1 MGDFSNGQ
9 TRISLLTTQPDMT
22 TARSSAGMVTAPHA
36 LAARSG
42 ARILAEG
49 GNAIEAT
56 LATAATLCVVY
67 PHMTGIGGD
76 SFWLIA
82 APNTAPLTIDGAGR
96 SGAAVNASLYRDQ
109 GLREIPWRG
118 PLAANTVAGAVSAWD
133 AAWEVSRQWG
143 GRLPLSRIFED
154 AMALAEDGTV
164 VTTSHAE
171 AANRFRTALEPVSGF
186 SALHFI
192 RGAPPAVGAVLRQT
206 ALARTFAQLAHDGL
220 ASFYSGT
227 LARQIQAEL
236 LAAAVPLSAAD
247 FSAQRAAVGSPLRLS
262 LPVAEIFN
270 CGPPSQG
277 LASLLILGTFARLGI
292 ARADTF
298 AYVHGLVES
307 TKRAFAIRDRE
318 VGDREDWESLAH
330 YLTDAE
336 LRRSAAS
343 IDPRRAS
350 PWASG
355 AGDGDTTWFGTIDAA
370 GRSVSAIQSLYFE
383 FGSGIGL
390 PESGFV
396 WQNRGCAFRLSRSGP
411 NVLGPR
417 RKPFH
422 TLNPAFARFADG
434 RSMVYGAMG
443 GDGQPQTQ
451 AALFTRYAL
460 YGQDLQQSI
469 SAPRWLLGRT
479 WGESRSALRVENRFS
494 DELYVQLAAA
504 GHPVERVAAFDQ
516 TMGHAG
522 AVVYTPRR
530 GFEGASDP
538 RSDGAASG
546 C

>member
-1 MGDFSNGQ
+1 
-9 TRISLLTTQPDMT
+9 
-22 TARSSAGMVTAPHA
+22 MVSAPHA

-56 LATAATLCVVY
+56 LAAAATLCVVY

-82 APNTAPLTIDGAGR
+82 APRSAPLAIDGAGR
-96 SGAAVNASLYRDQ
+96 SGAAVNTALYRDR

-118 PLAANTVAGAVSAWD
+118 PLAANTVAGAVSAWN
-133 AAWEVSRQWG
+133 AAWQISRDWG

-154 AMALAEDGTV
+154 AAALAENGTI
-164 VTTSHAE
+164 VTAGHAE
-171 AANRFRTALEPVSGF
+171 AVSRFRAVLEPVSGF
-186 SALHFI
+186 TALHFI
-192 RGAPPAVGAVLRQT
+192 DGAPPDAGAVLRQR
-206 ALARTFAQLAHDGL
+206 ALARTFSLLARDGL
-220 ASFYSGT
+220 ASFYTGT

-236 LAAAVPLSAAD
+236 TAAAVPLSAAD
-247 FSAQRAAVGSPLRLS
+247 FAVQRATLGEPLHLA

-277 LASLLILGTFARLGI
+277 LASLLILGTFSRLGI
-292 ARADTF
+292 AQADTF
-298 AYVHGLVES
+298 PYVHGLVES

-318 VGDREDWESLAH
+318 VGDRDDGASLAR
-330 YLTDAE
+330 YLRESE
-336 LRRSAAS
+336 LQRSAAC
-343 IDPRRAS
+343 IDPRRAA
-350 PWASG
+350 PWSSE
-355 AGDGDTTWFGTIDAA
+355 AGDGDTTWFGAIDAA

-383 FGSGIGL
+383 FGSGVGL
-390 PESGFV
+390 ADSGFV
-396 WQNRGCAFRLSRSGP
+396 WQNRGCAFRLSGAGP
-411 NVLGPR
+411 NVLRPG

-451 AALFTRYAL
+451 AAVFTRYAL
-460 YGQDLQQSI
+460 YGQDLQESI

-479 WGESRSALRVENRFS
+479 WGESHAALRVESRFPE
-494 DELYVQLAAA
+494 ELIVQLAAA

-522 AVVYTPRR
+522 AVVHTPSE
-530 GFEGASDP
+530 GFQGASDP
-538 RSDGAASG
+538 RSDGAAIG

>member
-1 MGDFSNGQ
+1 MS
-9 TRISLLTTQPDMT
+9 TPPTMS
-22 TARSSAGMVTAPHA
+22 TARSRSGMVSAPHV
-36 LAARSG
+36 LATESG

-56 LATAATLCVVY
+56 LAAAATLCVVY

-82 APNTAPLTIDGAGR
+82 APNSVPLTIDGAGR
-96 SGAAVNASLYRDQ
+96 SGAAVDTAFYEAQ
-109 GLREIPWRG
+109 GLRDIPWRG

-143 GRLPLSRIFED
+143 GRMPLSRLFED
-154 AMALAEDGTV
+154 AMSLAENGIAV
-164 VTTSHAE
+164 SAGHAE
-171 AANRFRTALEPVSGF
+171 AAARLRAALEPVSGF
-186 SALHFI
+186 AALHFI
-192 RGAPPAVGAVLRQT
+192 GGAPPAAGARLRQS
-206 ALARTFAQLAHDGL
+206 ALARTFLRLARDGL
-220 ASFYSGT
+220 ASFYHGP
-227 LARQIQAEL
+227 LASQMQAEL
-236 LAAAVPLSAAD
+236 KDAAVPLSAAD
-247 FSAQRAAVGSPLRLS
+247 FAAQRALVGSPLRLR

-277 LASLLILGTFARLGI
+277 LASLLILGIFAKLNV
-292 ARADTF
+292 AQADTF
-298 AYVHGLVES
+298 PYVHGLVES

-318 VGDREDWESLAH
+318 VGDRDDGAKLAR
-330 YLTDAE
+330 YLDDAE
-336 LRRSAAS
+336 LRQSMLS
-343 IDPRRAS
+343 IDPQRAA
-350 PWASG
+350 PWG
-355 AGDGDTTWFGTIDAA
+355 TGTGGGDTTWFGAIDAA

-396 WQNRGCAFRLSRSGP
+396 WQNRGCAFRLSGSGP
-411 NVLGPR
+411 NLLKPR

-460 YGQDLQQSI
+460 YGQDLQESI

-479 WGESRSALRVENRFS
+479 WGESRTALRVENRFP
-494 DELYVQLAAA
+494 EEIFEQLAAA
-504 GHPVERVAAFDQ
+504 GHPVESVAAFDQ

-522 AVVYTPRR
+522 AVVHTPQQ

-538 RSDGAASG
+538 RSDGAAIG

>member
-1 MGDFSNGQ
+1 
-9 TRISLLTTQPDMT
+9 
-22 TARSSAGMVTAPHA
+22 MVTAPHA

-42 ARILAEG
+42 SRILAEG

-82 APNTAPLTIDGAGR
+82 APDAAPLTIDGAGR
-96 SGAAVNASLYRDQ
+96 SGAAVDTALYRDQ

-133 AAWEVSRQWG
+133 AAWEVSRRWG
-143 GRLPLSRIFED
+143 GRLPLSRIFAD
-154 AMALAEDGTV
+154 AAALAENGSI
-164 VTTSHAE
+164 VTAGHAE
-171 AANRFRTALEPVSGF
+171 AASRFRDVLEPVSGF

-192 RGAPPAVGAVLRQT
+192 RGAPPAAGAVLRQS
-206 ALARTFAQLAHDGL
+206 ALARTFSQLARDGL
-220 ASFYSGT
+220 ASFYSGA

-247 FSAQRAAVGSPLRLS
+247 FAAQRAALGTPLRLA

-292 ARADTF
+292 AQADTF
-298 AYVHGLVES
+298 PYVHGLVEC
-307 TKRAFAIRDRE
+307 TKRAFAIRDLE
-318 VGDREDWESLAH
+318 VGDRDDGASLAR
-330 YLTDAE
+330 YLSDTE
-336 LRRSAAS
+336 LQQSAAC
-343 IDPRRAS
+343 IDPQRAAR
-350 PWASG
+350 WTSG
-355 AGDGDTTWFGTIDAA
+355 AGDGDTTWFGSIDAA

-390 PESGFV
+390 PDSGFV
-396 WQNRGCAFRLSRSGP
+396 WQNRGCAFRLSGSGP
-411 NVLGPR
+411 NVLRPR

-460 YGQDLQQSI
+460 YGQDLQESI

-479 WGESRSALRVENRFS
+479 WGESRAALRVESRFPE
-494 DELYVQLAAA
+494 ELFVQLAAA

-522 AVVYTPRR
+522 AVVHTPSR

-538 RSDGAASG
+538 RSDGAAIG

>member
-1 MGDFSNGQ
+1 
-9 TRISLLTTQPDMT
+9 
-22 TARSSAGMVTAPHA
+22 MVTAPHA
-36 LAARSG
+36 LAAESG

-82 APNTAPLTIDGAGR
+82 SPNAAPLTIDGAGR
-96 SGAAVNASLYRDQ
+96 AGAAVDVALYRDQ
-109 GLREIPWRG
+109 GLREVPWRG
-118 PLAANTVAGAVSAWD
+118 PLAANTVAGGVSAWD

-143 GRLPLSRIFED
+143 GRLPLSRLFED
-154 AMALAEDGTV
+154 AIALAENGIAV
-164 VTTSHAE
+164 SAGHAE
-171 AANRFRTALEPVSGF
+171 AASRLRTALEPVSGF
-186 SALHFI
+186 AALHFI
-192 RGAPPAVGAVLRQT
+192 GGEPPAAGAVLRQS
-206 ALARTFAQLAHDGL
+206 ALARTLVRLSRDGL
-220 ASFYSGT
+220 ASFYRGN
-227 LARQIQAEL
+227 LAAQIQAEL
-236 LAAAVPLSAAD
+236 KAAAVPLCAAD
-247 FSAQRAAVGSPLRLS
+247 FAAHHATLGSPLRLR

-277 LASLLILGTFARLGI
+277 LASLLILGTFSKLRI
-292 ARADTF
+292 KTADTF
-298 AYVHGLVES
+298 PYVHGLVES

-318 VGDREDWESLAH
+318 VGDRDDGASLAR
-330 YLTDAE
+330 YLDDAR
-336 LRRSAAS
+336 LRQSASS
-343 IDPRRAS
+343 IDPRRAA
-350 PWASG
+350 PWSGG
-355 AGDGDTTWFGTIDAA
+355 AGEGDTTWFGSIDAA

-390 PESGFV
+390 PDSGFV
-396 WQNRGCAFRLSRSGP
+396 WQNRGCAFRLDGSGP
-411 NVLGPR
+411 NTLRSG

-460 YGQDLQQSI
+460 FGQDLQESI
-469 SAPRWLLGRT
+469 TAPRWLLGRT
-479 WGESRSALRVENRFS
+479 WGESRAALRIESRFP
-494 DELYVQLAAA
+494 DELFAQLADA

-516 TMGHAG
+516 IMGHAG
-522 AVVYTPRR
+522 AVVHTPQQ

-538 RSDGAASG
+538 RSDGAAVG

>member
-1 MGDFSNGQ
+1 
-9 TRISLLTTQPDMT
+9 
-22 TARSSAGMVTAPHA
+22 MVTAPHA
-36 LAARSG
+36 LAAQSG

-56 LATAATLCVVY
+56 LASAATLCVVY

-82 APNTAPLTIDGAGR
+82 APNSAPLSIDGAGR
-96 SGAAVNASLYRDQ
+96 SGAAVNPALYRDQ

-143 GRLPLSRIFED
+143 GRLPLSRIFAD
-154 AMALAEDGTV
+154 AAALAENGSI
-164 VTTSHAE
+164 VTAGHAE
-171 AANRFRTALEPVSGF
+171 AASRFRAVLEPVSGF

-192 RGAPPAVGAVLRQT
+192 RGAPPAAGAVLRQS
-206 ALARTFAQLAHDGL
+206 ALARTFSQLARDGL

-236 LAAAVPLSAAD
+236 IAAAVPLSAAD
-247 FSAQRAAVGSPLRLS
+247 FAAQRASSGTPLHLS

-292 ARADTF
+292 AQADTF
-298 AYVHGLVES
+298 PYVHGLVES
-307 TKRAFAIRDRE
+307 TKRAFTIRDRE
-318 VGDREDWESLAH
+318 VGDRDDGASLAR
-330 YLTDAE
+330 YLTDTE
-336 LRRSAAS
+336 LQHSAAC
-343 IDPRRAS
+343 IDPQRAA
-350 PWASG
+350 PWSSG

-390 PESGFV
+390 PDSGFV
-396 WQNRGCAFRLSRSGP
+396 WQNRGCAFRLSGSGP

-460 YGQDLQQSI
+460 YGQDLQESI

-479 WGESRSALRVENRFS
+479 WGESRAALRVESRFA
-494 DELYVQLAAA
+494 DELFVQLAAA
-504 GHPVERVAAFDQ
+504 GHPVECVAAFDQ

-522 AVVYTPRR
+522 AVVHIPSR

-538 RSDGAASG
+538 RSDGAAIG

>member
-1 MGDFSNGQ
+1 LS
-9 TRISLLTTQPDMT
+9 TQRDMT
-22 TARSSAGMVTAPHA
+22 TARSSAGMVSAPHA

-42 ARILAEG
+42 ANILAEG

-82 APNTAPLTIDGAGR
+82 APGAAPLTIDGAGR
-96 SGAAVNASLYRDQ
+96 AGAAVTTALYREQ

-133 AAWEVSRQWG
+133 AAWTVSRQWG

-154 AMALAEDGTV
+154 AVALAENGIA
-164 VTTSHAE
+164 VTAGHAE
-171 AANRFRTALEPVSGF
+171 AAARFRTALEPVAGF
-186 SALHFI
+186 TRLHFI
-192 RGAPPAVGAVLRQT
+192 GGAPPAAGAVLRQT
-206 ALARTFAQLAHDGL
+206 ALARTFAQLARDGL
-220 ASFYSGT
+220 SSFYSGT

-236 LAAAVPLSAAD
+236 AAAAVPLSAGD
-247 FSAQRAAVGSPLRLS
+247 FAGQRAALGSPLHLA
-262 LPVAEIFN
+262 LPDADIFN

-277 LASLLILGTFARLGI
+277 LASLLILGTFARLGV
-292 ARADTF
+292 AQADTF
-298 AYVHGLVES
+298 PYVHGLVES

-318 VGDREDWESLAH
+318 VGDRDDGASLAR
-330 YLTDAE
+330 YLTDAALE
-336 LRRSAAS
+336 QEAAC
-343 IDPRRAS
+343 IDRERAA
-350 PWASG
+350 PWQQDA
-355 AGDGDTTWFGTIDAA
+355 AGGDTTWFGTIDAA

-390 PESGFV
+390 ADSGFV
-396 WQNRGCAFRLSRSGP
+396 WQNRGCAFRLSGSGP
-411 NVLGPR
+411 NVLKPR
-417 RKPFH
+417 CKPFH
-422 TLNPAFARFADG
+422 TLNPAFARIKDG
-434 RSMVYGAMG
+434 RTMVYGAMG

-469 SAPRWLLGRT
+469 TAPRWLLGRT
-479 WGESRSALRVENRFS
+479 WGETRAALRVESRFT
-494 DELYVQLAAA
+494 DELFAQLQAA
-504 GHPVERVAAFDQ
+504 GHPVERVTAFDQ

-522 AVVYTPRR
+522 AVVRTPSG

-538 RSDGAASG
+538 RSDGAAIG